1 MANQNN
7 DSTSYHN
14 FIENLNN
21 ILVDININKL
31 TYS

>member
-7 DSTSYHN
+7 DNTSYHN
-14 FIENLNN
+14 FIEDLNN

>member
-7 DSTSYHN
+7 DKTSYHN

-21 ILVDININKL
+21 ILVDFNINKL